1 MSDQYLLALDA
12 GTGAGRCVLVR
23 QDGKKVYSTYQEWGY
38 IPLSEAGSMG
48 LSFDPDQF
56 WEIFGNLSQQAIKN
70 AGIKAEQII
79 GVSSTSMREGCV
91 FFDESGKE
99 IYAGPNRDFRGAVEG
114 MRVSSSHGAE
124 MYRRSGHHPNG
135 IFMPERLLWHRKNA
149 PDVYEKIA
157 HVLMIN
163 DWILYRL
170 CGEYACEPSNASE
183 TLLYDL
189 HTGEWAKDIIDALE
203 FPLEAFPPILPAGS
217 QLGEVTKGAAAACG
231 LKPGTPVFIGGADTQ
246 CGVLGSGAFK
256 QGDTVAVSGT
266 STPVQ
271 MITDKPI
278 IDEQERLWAG
288 AHVNPGQFV
297 LESNAGGTGSI
308 YQWYRDAFC
317 QGEIARAEKEGKSA
331 YDLMNVGAEQSPPGS
346 GGMQSFMG
354 VNIFNSKKLG
364 MPKNVINTSTAPFYY
379 PGAASKGLVTRAIL
393 ESLAFAIKANTDQIV
408 EVSGIQPDVLYVCSG
423 STKSKLYLEIVS
435 NVMALPLLVP
445 QKTEATAIG
454 AAICAGVGA
463 GAYKSFEEGVS
474 ALVKL
479 DQVEPTDELSKKY
492 RSFFRKWMRTR
503 ESLANTSL

>member
-1 MSDQYLLALDA
+1 MSDQYLLAFDA
-12 GTGAGRCVLVR
+12 GTGAGRCVLIS
-23 QDGKKVYSTYQEWGY
+23 QDGKKIYSTYQEWSY
-38 IPLSEAGSMG
+38 IPTSQPGSMG
-48 LSFDPDQF
+48 ISFDPDQF
-56 WEIFGNLSQQAIKN
+56 WGIFGNLSKQAIKA

-114 MRVSSSHGAE
+114 MQVSSSHGAE
-124 MYRRSGHHPNG
+124 MYQRSGHHPSG
-135 IFMPERLLWHRKNA
+135 IFMPERLLWHKKNA
-149 PDVYEKIA
+149 PEVYEKIA

-189 HTGEWAKDIIDALE
+189 HTGGWAKDIIEALE
-203 FPLEAFPPILPAGS
+203 FPLEAFPQILPAGS
-217 QLGEVTKGAAAACG
+217 QLGEVSKLAATICG
-231 LKPGTPVFIGGADTQ
+231 LNPGTPVFIGGADTQ
-246 CGVLGSGAFK
+246 CGVLGSGAIK

-271 MITDKPI
+271 MVTEKPI
-278 IDEQERLWAG
+278 IDEKERLWAG
-288 AHVNPGQFV
+288 AHVKPGQYV

-317 QGEIARAEKEGKSA
+317 QAEIAQAEKEGLSA
-331 YDLMNVGAEQSPPGS
+331 YDLINVGAEQSPPGS
-346 GGMQSFMG
+346 GGVQSFMG
-354 VNIFNSKKLG
+354 VSIFNSKKLG

-379 PGAASKGLVTRAIL
+379 SGAESKGLVTRAIL
-393 ESLAFAIKANTDQIV
+393 ESLAFATKGNADQIF
-408 EVSGIQPDVLYVCSG
+408 EVSRITPEALYVCGG

-445 QKTEATAIG
+445 QKTEATAVG

-463 GAYKSFEEGVS
+463 GVYTSFSEGVS

-479 DQVEPTDELSKKY
+479 DRIEPTDELSKQYK
-492 RSFFRKWMRTR
+492 SFFRKWMRTR